1 MLGRIWKRGKKETK
15 VLEEEEIITS
25 LEEEQVSKAKKTKF
39 GKFQIIETKLKYKY
53 DIKSL
58 FEIMMDLTPPV
69 INLHISPG
77 FPPYF
82 RYNGELL
89 VTDLPPLTVE
99 ESAKLLYQYCPPEK
113 INEFEKNYSIEFCNE
128 IPGLSKFRANL
139 RKENRGIGGVFKRLP
154 SKSFSI
160 DQLNLPRVYKD
171 IAKNEQGL
179 IIISGPPNSGK
190 TTTSGALVKFISN
203 TRTCKIL
210 ILDKTIEFIHPTKKS
225 IVIHKEVGKDVPSY
239 KQAIEQ
245 AFLEDVD
252 VIVTGEIDDRES
264 IELLLKAAMTGMLV
278 ITEFYPKGTAKTLE
292 RVISLFPESDHNR
305 IYLQLSKA
313 LLAVISQLIVHKK
326 SSQGKALVSEIL
338 LANTE
343 VKISIKEGN
352 IAQIPMIIQRSISE
366 GMQSLDDELEN
377 LLKQNKLSHDM
388 VKKYC
393 ISPERFI
400 NNEEKK

>member
-15 VLEEEEIITS
+15 VLEEEEIIAS
-25 LEEEQVSKAKKTKF
+25 LEEEKVSKAKKTKV

-89 VTDLPPLTVE
+89 VTDLPRLTVD
-99 ESAKLLYQYCPPEK
+99 ESAKLLYQYCPLEK
-113 INEFEKNYSIEFCNE
+113 IQEFEKNYCVEFCNE
-128 IPGLSKFRANL
+128 IPGLSKFKANL

-190 TTTSGALVKFISN
+190 TTTAGALLKFISN
-203 TRTCKIL
+203 TKACKIL
-210 ILDKTIEFIHPTKKS
+210 VLEKTIEFIHPTKKS
-225 IVIHKEVGKDVPSY
+225 IFIHKEVGKDVPSY
-239 KQAIEQ
+239 KEGIKQ

-252 VIVTGEIDDRES
+252 VIVTGEIEDKES
-264 IELLLKAAMTGMLV
+264 IELLLKAAMSGMLV
-278 ITEFYPKGTAKTLE
+278 ITEFYPKGAVKTLE
-292 RVISLFPESDHNR
+292 RIISLFPESDHSK
-305 IYLQLSKA
+305 IYLQLSKS
-313 LLAVISQLIVHKK
+313 LLAVISQLVLHKK
-326 SSQGKALVSEIL
+326 SSQGKTLVSEIL
-338 LANTE
+338 LANNE

-352 IAQIPMIIQRSISE
+352 ISQIPMIIQRGKPE
-366 GMQSLDDELEN
+366 GMQSLDDELDN
-377 LLKQNKLSHDM
+377 LLKQNKLSHEM
-388 VKKYC
+388 VKNYC

-400 NNEEKK
+400 SQEE

>member
-15 VLEEEEIITS
+15 VLEEEEIITN
-25 LEEEQVSKAKKTKF
+25 LEEEQVSKAKKTKV

-69 INLHISPG
+69 VNLHISPG

-99 ESAKLLYQYCPPEK
+99 ESAKLLYQYCPSEK
-113 INEFEKNYSIEFCNE
+113 IHEFEKNYCVEFCNE

-179 IIISGPPNSGK
+179 VIISGPPNSGK
-190 TTTSGALVKFISN
+190 TTTIGALLKFISN

-210 ILDKTIEFIHPTKKS
+210 VLEKTIEAIHPTKKS
-225 IVIHKEVGKDVPSY
+225 IVIHKEVGKDIPSY
-239 KQAIEQ
+239 KQGIEQ

-252 VIVTGEIDDRES
+252 VIVTGEPEDRDS
-264 IELLLKAAMTGMLV
+264 IELLLKASMAGMLV
-278 ITEFYPKGTAKTLE
+278 ITEFYPKGTVKTLE
-292 RVISLFPESDHNR
+292 RIISLFPASEHNK
-305 IYLQLSKA
+305 IYQQLSKA
-313 LLAVISQLIVHKK
+313 LLAVISQIIVHKK
-326 SSQGKALVSEIL
+326 SSQGKALISEIL

-343 VKISIKEGN
+343 VRISIKEGN
-352 IAQIPMIIQRSISE
+352 ISQIPMIIERSRAE
-366 GMQSLDDELEN
+366 GMQSLDGELEN
-377 LLKQNKLSHDM
+377 LLKQNKISRDM
-388 VKKYC
+388 IKNYC
-393 ISPERFI
+393 ISHERFTGQ
-400 NNEEKK
+400 EDT

>member
-15 VLEEEEIITS
+15 VLEEEEIITT
-25 LEEEQVSKAKKTKF
+25 LEEEQVAKAKKTKV

-69 INLHISPG
+69 VNLHISPG

-99 ESAKLLYQYCPPEK
+99 ESAKLLYQYCPSDK
-113 INEFEKNYSIEFCNE
+113 IHEFEKNYCVEFCNE
-128 IPGLSKFRANL
+128 VPGLSKFRANL

-160 DQLNLPRVYKD
+160 DQLNLPKIYKD

-179 IIISGPPNSGK
+179 IVISGPPNSGK
-190 TTTSGALVKFISN
+190 TTTVGALVKFISN
-203 TRTCKIL
+203 ARTCKIL
-210 ILDKTIEFIHPTKKS
+210 VLEKVIEAIHPTKKG
-225 IVIHKEVGKDVPSY
+225 IVIHKEIGKDVPSC
-239 KQAIEQ
+239 KHGIEQ

-252 VIVTGEIDDRES
+252 VIVTGEIEDRES
-264 IELLLKAAMTGMLV
+264 IELLLKAARAGMLV
-278 ITEFYPKGTAKTLE
+278 ITEFYPKGTVKTLE
-292 RVISLFPESDHNR
+292 RIISLFPESEHNN
-305 IYLQLSKA
+305 ICQQLSKS
-313 LLAVISQLIVHKK
+313 LLAVTSQCIVHKK
-326 SSQGKALVSEIL
+326 SSQGKTLVSEIL

-343 VKISIKEGN
+343 VRISIKEGN
-352 IAQIPMIIQRSISE
+352 FSQIPMIIERSRSE

-377 LLKQNKLSHDM
+377 LLKENKISYDM
-388 VKKYC
+388 VKNYC

-400 NNEEKK
+400 SQEEK

>member
-15 VLEEEEIITS
+15 VLEEEEIITN
-25 LEEEQVSKAKKTKF
+25 LEEEQVLKAKKTKV
-39 GKFQIIETKLKYKY
+39 GRFQIIETKLKYKY

-69 INLHISPG
+69 VNLHISPG

-99 ESAKLLYQYCPPEK
+99 ESEKLLYQYCPSEK
-113 INEFEKNYSIEFCNE
+113 IHEFEKNYYVEFCSE

-160 DQLNLPRVYKD
+160 DQLNLPKVYKD
-171 IAKNEQGL
+171 IAKNEQGM

-190 TTTSGALVKFISN
+190 TTTAGALVKFISN

-210 ILDKTIEFIHPTKKS
+210 VLEKAVEFIHPTKKS
-225 IVIHKEVGKDVPSY
+225 IVIHKEVGKDIPSY
-239 KQAIEQ
+239 KEGIEQ
-245 AFLEDVD
+245 ALLEDVD
-252 VIVTGEIDDRES
+252 VIVTGEIEDRES
-264 IELLLKAAMTGMLV
+264 IELLLKAAMAGMLV
-278 ITEFYPKGTAKTLE
+278 ITEFYTKGTAKTVE
-292 RVISLFPESDHNR
+292 RIISLFSESDHNK
-305 IYLQLSKA
+305 IYLQLSKS
-313 LLAVISQLIVHKK
+313 LLAVISQIIVHKK
-326 SSQGKALVSEIL
+326 SSQGKTLVSEIL

-352 IAQIPMIIQRSISE
+352 ILQIPMIIQRSRSE

-377 LLKQNKLSHDM
+377 LLKQNKISRDM
-388 VKKYC
+388 VKNYC

-400 NNEEKK
+400 SEEE